1 MKPKG
6 GVKTTLITP
15 QDILWAEWQPPSEQ
29 VPHLSLLLRK
39 PEVYRALIATT
50 IDRLSP
56 LWKTSIRING
66 QSLARRSWTRKYWH
80 VPPIA
85 HFLPNE
91 WCICAAAVWSQPQT
105 SLQSFWNM
113 KGVTE
118 NRLSATERCRKKINK
133 YRQVTPDINLLTH
146 GKQWGEGLSS
156 WSHANRSTKILKI
169 SCSWMPA
176 LLKIHSHHWS
186 LPLGRSL
193 VKNSAETWRGTAR
206 GKSVRVRAREWQH
219 SSFHFKTTSLAGRF
233 NLLRNISSFC
243 CEFRVVLSFLC
254 TYFRARTNKPQ
265 ASATGIS
272 SLLHLAQHQAAGAP
286 PQSQKHIAGVYKIV
300 AHAMH
305 VYNPHAYL

>member
-1 MKPKG
+1 MLFKQAENISQDETQRRCQNHSK
-6 GVKTTLITP
+6 P

-176 LLKIHSHHWS
+176 FPSLESTTGPKSGQELSGNMERYGQREKCEGESTRMATFQFPFQNYKFGRKI
-186 LPLGRSL
+186 
-193 VKNSAETWRGTAR
+193 
-206 GKSVRVRAREWQH
+206 Q
-219 SSFHFKTTSLAGRF
+219 SS
-233 NLLRNISSFC
+233 
-243 CEFRVVLSFLC
+243 
-254 TYFRARTNKPQ
+254 
-265 ASATGIS
+265 
-272 SLLHLAQHQAAGAP
+272 
-286 PQSQKHIAGVYKIV
+286 
-300 AHAMH
+300 
-305 VYNPHAYL
+305 